1 MTAGTGLKVQMCVF
15 VGKQLQLYEC
25 KVNIFRVSIFRP
37 GLIIPQDSSLTN
49 LAPDSY
55 QKIRIVAI
63 FQRSASPLPARTL
76 AITPQSVKLSPAAA
90 LANIR
95 KLPAQNVL
103 AVAGWRAP
111 GRPIR
116 TTYAA
121 KMAVRTICTSPN
133 ALLRGGK
140 PNIFLHLPL
149 KQIFAHILNY

>member
-1 MTAGTGLKVQMCVF
+1 MTEK
-15 VGKQLQLYEC
+15 
-25 KVNIFRVSIFRP
+25 N
-37 GLIIPQDSSLTN
+37 
-49 LAPDSY
+49 APD
-55 QKIRIVAI
+55 IVIFINGRIETSVN
-63 FQRSASPLPARTL
+63 FASRCSLL
-76 AITPQSVKLSPAAA
+76 MIIVKTDGSLEALLS
-90 LANIR
+90 NIR